1 MLELRQ
7 LPLKDPAMFRRL
19 DPPGTPFSVLY
30 MVIGAGRATVT
41 VVAIMVVVVPAV
53 GGEGG

>member
-1 MLELRQ
+1 MELRQ